1 MKRLKLFL
9 GLVAAL
15 FMAATGSMYAQT
27 QTPFAVSDAP
37 TPTSNENGGR
47 WAANTKWYFL
57 HFVNGSPDNPD
68 NYHTSG
74 YMGTQGDAFINSNG
88 QLLLNGTTKPVNAGG
103 IWCFVGNAENG
114 YKLYNRNT
122 GTSKVLSMTTDNN
135 GVAKMLADGTEGPT
149 QLFDYAATTNTG
161 ADFKGKAT
169 LKFHGT
175 SNTYLNNSDKAP
187 KCHIGVWDHE
197 NARGDK
203 GSVIHII
210 EATYDDL
217 VEMGVKVKLSTDS
230 EKNYF
235 YLINKRSG
243 KYAAFNGTNGLKQ
256 VSLSELSNAALWYL
270 TGDGKL
276 HNAATNKLVN
286 GKGMDD
292 TGCTMYIE
300 ENILNPG
307 YFCVSM
313 SANYTANSWDDQ
325 SNGTLIGYYAPIT
338 GNAEGTSWAVV
349 YSTGNVAKEKLV
361 WTLDVAK
368 SSIGNNP
375 GNYPQSAIDAA
386 QAVLDNESSTDDD
399 FTAATTALQNAFILP
414 VSGKYYTIT
423 SAYPNFENSQGK
435 TMSAYVDGTTLKWK
449 ATDLITDKTFY
460 WQIYV
465 ENGKYVFKNCS
476 TNTYISSY
484 ADKTSTYSMGETPA
498 DNTGFTWFDG
508 GICNIKVADG
518 NFHAN
523 NHGSGS
529 GTGDK
534 IIRYGS
540 GATGASAWYIKEVKE
555 YDLQKEISRL
565 ENTIATYRP
574 YTGAKCGIHPGQYSV
589 IGGSIDN
596 LQTKINAAQTL
607 IESGSETPQEYI
619 DASYAI
625 MGSAAFQ
632 KNVMEV
638 GSYYRI
644 QSTSRSTY
652 TGLQVKEDEAKLGT
666 YKMWNFALNE
676 ADPSQIWKL
685 EKDGDNYFLVNVASG
700 LYPQYVNGGQTA
712 TTYIGAKNVAYKFTW
727 EIFAEAT
734 YETKPIHII
743 KFGDRQV
750 NIEAAGYVNYWTA
763 ENARHFI
770 YKVDRSDAQMLE
782 LVKEWASSHNLA
794 ANANAAKISITK
806 DATQVI
812 SPSEFAAPQV
822 VNAAIDAV
830 KAYADADSPTLEQ
843 AQALYNNYKIVDT
856 YATNATTYGGILSL
870 PYTLKA
876 QYGTIILP
884 INYAKPTNVKLYT
897 CSDAP
902 NGILELVEY
911 TGDAPKNKPY
921 IVEYTDEAS
930 MPTAESP
937 KVYQLIGYQNG
948 AGTENVKVDLL
959 TGVLED
965 NCTVP
970 EGSYILSKKND
981 RMGFFQI
988 GTGTTYNA
996 AKYKC
1001 YLTLPTQQNA
1011 PKALY
1016 FDGNDATT
1024 AISEIFGGNNGEV
1037 EIYDLAGHRLNSLQK
1052 GINIVNGQKIIVR

>member
-15 FMAATGSMYAQT
+15 FMAVTGSMYAQM
-27 QTPFAVSDAP
+27 PYSVSDAP

-47 WAANTKWYFL
+47 WATNTKWYFL
-57 HFVNGSPDNPD
+57 HFVNGSPDNYD
-68 NYHTSG
+68 GYHTSG
-74 YMGTQGDAFINSNG
+74 YMGTKGDAFINANG
-88 QLLLNGTTKPVNAGG
+88 QLLLNGTTKPMNTSGL
-103 IWCFVGNAENG
+103 WCFVGDAENG
-114 YKLYNRNT
+114 YKFYNRYT
-122 GTSKVLSMTTDNN
+122 KTSQVFSITTA
-135 GVAKMLADGTEGPT
+135 GVAKMLAEGTADNT
-149 QLFDYAATTNTG
+149 QRFDYAATTNTG
-161 ADFKGKAT
+161 AAFEGKAT
-169 LKFHGT
+169 FKLHGT
-175 SNTYLNNSDKAP
+175 SQSYLNNSDGAP
-187 KCHIGVWDHE
+187 KCHIGVWDSE
-197 NARGDK
+197 DALGAP
-203 GSVIHII
+203 GSVIDVI

-217 VEMGVKVKLSTDS
+217 VEIGVKVKLSTDS

-307 YFCVSM
+307 YFCVSKN
-313 SANYTANSWDDQ
+313 ADYTANSWDDQ

-349 YSTGNVAKEKLV
+349 YSTGNVAKEKLI

-375 GNYPQSAIDAA
+375 GNYPQSAIDEA

-399 FTAATTALQNAFILP
+399 FTEATTTLQNAFILP

-607 IESGSETPQEYI
+607 IESGSETPQKYI

-644 QSTSRSTY
+644 QSTTRSTY
-652 TGLQVKEDEAKLGT
+652 TGLQVNDAKQGT
-666 YKMWNFALNE
+666 YKMWNFALDE

-685 EKDGDNYFLVNVASG
+685 EKDGENYFLVNVASG

-734 YETKPIHII
+734 YETMPIHII

-782 LVKEWASSHNLA
+782 LVKEWASSHNLT
-794 ANANAAKISITK
+794 ANANATKISISEG
-806 DATQVI
+806 ATQVI
-812 SPSEFAAPQV
+812 SPNEFAAPGV
-822 VNAAIDAV
+822 VNAAIDVV
-830 KAYADADSPTLEQ
+830 KTYSLADSPTLEQ
-843 AQALYNNYKIVDT
+843 AQALYNKYKIVDT
-856 YATNATTYGGILSL
+856 YVTNANNNGGILSL

-884 INYAKPTNVKLYT
+884 INYAKPTNVKLYS
-897 CSDAP
+897 CAASDD
-902 NGILELVEY
+902 NGVLTLVEY
-911 TGDAPKNKPY
+911 TAGETKNKPF

-937 KVYQLIGYQNG
+937 NVYQLIGYQSG
-948 AGTENVKVDLL
+948 AGTTNVTEGWL

-965 NCTVP
+965 GCNVP
-970 EGSYILSKKND
+970 EGSYILSKKD
-981 RMGFFQI
+981 GRMGFFQI
-988 GTGTTYNA
+988 GTGTTYDA

-1001 YLTLPTQQNA
+1001 YLTVTAQEAA

-1016 FDGNDATT
+1016 FDANGATT
-1024 AISEIFGGNNGEV
+1024 AISEIFGGQNGKV

-1052 GINIVNGQKIIVR
+1052 GVNIVNGKKIIVR

>member
-15 FMAATGSMYAQT
+15 FMAVTGSTNAQT
-27 QTPFAVSDAP
+27 QTPFEVSNAP
-37 TPTSNENGGR
+37 TPTSDPNGGR
-47 WAANTKWYFL
+47 WAANTRWYFL
-57 HFVNGSPDNPD
+57 HFVNSDG
-68 NYHTSG
+68 YHSAG

-88 QLLLNGTTKPVNAGG
+88 QLLLNGTDKPLNAGG
-103 IWCFVGNAENG
+103 IWCFVGDAENG
-114 YKLYNRNT
+114 YKIYNRNT
-122 GTSKVLSMTTDNN
+122 GTSKILSMTTSND
-135 GVAKMLADGTEGPT
+135 GVAKMLAEGTGGNT
-149 QLFDYAATTNTG
+149 QRFDYAPTTNPDQG
-161 ADFKGKAT
+161 FAGKAT
-169 LKFHGT
+169 LKFHGST
-175 SNTYLNNSDKAP
+175 NTYLNNSDKTP
-187 KCHIGVWDHE
+187 KCHVGVWSD
-197 NARGDK
+197 NRALSDK
-203 GSVIHII
+203 GSVIDVI

-217 VEMGVKVKLSTDS
+217 VEIGVKVKLSTNS

-235 YLINKRSG
+235 YLINKRSD
-243 KYAAFNGTNGLKQ
+243 KCAAFDGNAGLKQ
-256 VSLSELSNAALWYL
+256 VSISELSNVAQWYL
-270 TGDGKL
+270 TEDGKL
-276 HNAATNKLVN
+276 HNAATAKLVN
-286 GKGMDD
+286 GTGMDE

-307 YFCVSM
+307 YFCVSK
-313 SANYTANSWDDQ
+313 SDNYTENSWDDI
-325 SNGTLIGYYAPIT
+325 NNNTGIGYYAPKT
-338 GNAEGTSWAVV
+338 GDADGTSWAVV
-349 YSTGNVAKEKLV
+349 YSTGNIAKDKLILALYV
-361 WTLDVAK
+361 TK

-386 QAVLDNESSTDDD
+386 QDVLDNQSSTDGD
-399 FTAATTALQNAFILP
+399 FTEATTTLQNAFILP

-423 SAYPNFENSQGK
+423 SAYTGFEDRQGK
-435 TMSAYVDGTTLKWK
+435 TMSAYVDEDGTTLKWK
-449 ATDLITDKTFY
+449 ATDLSDETSY
-460 WQIYV
+460 WQIY
-465 ENGKYVFKNCS
+465 EEGGKYVFKNYG
-476 TNTYISSY
+476 TNNYISSY
-484 ADKTSTYSMGETPA
+484 ANETSTYSMGDTPA
-498 DNTGFTWFDG
+498 DNTGFTWFEG
-508 GICNIKVADG
+508 GICNIKVANK

-523 NHGSGS
+523 GHNSGS
-529 GTGDK
+529 GTGGT
-534 IIRYGS
+534 IIQYGD
-540 GATGASAWYIKEVKE
+540 GATGASAWYIKEVEK
-555 YDLQKEISRL
+555 DPALLTKITLL

-589 IGGSIDN
+589 IDGSIDN

-607 IESGSETPQEYI
+607 IESGSETSQKYI
-619 DASYAI
+619 DAADAI
-625 MGSAAFQ
+625 KGSATFQ
-632 KNVMEV
+632 KNEMEV

-685 EKDGDNYFLVNVASG
+685 EKDGENYFLVNVASG

-734 YETKPIHII
+734 YVTMPIHII

-750 NIEAAGYVNYWTA
+750 NIEAAGCVNWWTA

-770 YKVDRSDAQMLE
+770 YKVASTEEEMLT
-782 LVKEWASSHNLA
+782 LVNNWAASQHLA
-794 ANANAAKISITK
+794 ANANAAKISITEG
-806 DATQVI
+806 ATQVI
-812 SPSEFAAPQV
+812 SPSEFAAPHV
-822 VNAAIDAV
+822 VNDAIDAV
-830 KAYADADSPTLEQ
+830 KAYADAVSPTLEQ
-843 AQALYNNYKIVDT
+843 AQALYNKYKIVDT
-856 YATNATTYGGILSL
+856 YVSSTNSYGNILSL

-897 CSDAP
+897 CSEAAP
-902 NGILELVEY
+902 NGILELVEN

-921 IVEYTDEAS
+921 IVEYTDEGT
-930 MPTAESP
+930 MPTAVEP

-948 AGTENVKVDLL
+948 AETENVTAGLL
-959 TGVLED
+959 TGVLKD

-970 EGSYILSKKND
+970 EGSYILSKKDD

-988 GTGTTYNA
+988 GTGTTYPA

-1001 YLTLPTQQNA
+1001 YLTLTNQQNA

-1016 FDGNDATT
+1016 FDENDATT
-1024 AISEIFGGNNGEV
+1024 AISEIFGGNNGKV

>member
-15 FMAATGSMYAQT
+15 FMAVTGSMYAQM
-27 QTPFAVSDAP
+27 PYSVSDAP

-47 WAANTKWYFL
+47 WATNTKWYFL
-57 HFVNGSPDNPD
+57 HFVNGSPDNYD
-68 NYHTSG
+68 GYHTSG
-74 YMGTQGDAFINSNG
+74 YMGTKGDAFINANG
-88 QLLLNGTTKPVNAGG
+88 QLLLNGTTKPMNTSGL
-103 IWCFVGNAENG
+103 WCFVGDAANG
-114 YKLYNRNT
+114 YKFYNRHT
-122 GTSKVLSMTTDNN
+122 KTSQVFSITTA
-135 GVAKMLADGTEGPT
+135 GVAKMLAEGTADNT
-149 QLFDYAATTNTG
+149 QRFDYAATTNTG
-161 ADFKGKAT
+161 AAFEGKAT
-169 LKFHGT
+169 FKLHGT
-175 SNTYLNNSDKAP
+175 SNSYLNNSDGAP
-187 KCHIGVWDHE
+187 KCHIGVWD
-197 NARGDK
+197 NAEALGAP
-203 GSVIHII
+203 GSVIDVI

-243 KYAAFNGTNGLKQ
+243 KYAAFDGNAGLKQ

-313 SANYTANSWDDQ
+313 SADYTANSWDDA
-325 SNGTLIGYYAPIT
+325 NNHMGIGYYAPKT
-338 GNAEGTSWAVV
+338 GDADGTSWAVV
-349 YSTGNVAKEKLV
+349 YSTGSVAKDKLI
-361 WTLDVAK
+361 WALDLAK
-368 SSIGNNP
+368 SAIGNNP
-375 GNYPQSAIDAA
+375 GYYPQSAIDEA
-386 QAVLDNESSTDDD
+386 QAVLDNESSTDDQ
-399 FTAATTALQNAFILP
+399 FTAATTTLQNSMILP
-414 VSGKYYTIT
+414 VFGKYYTIT
-423 SAYPNFENSQGK
+423 SAYTGFEDRQGK
-435 TMSAYVDGTTLKWK
+435 TMSAYVDEDGTTLKWK
-449 ATDLITDKTFY
+449 ATDLISDKTFY

-465 ENGKYVFKNCS
+465 EDGKYVFKNCS

-484 ADKTSTYSMGETPA
+484 ADNTYSMGETA
-498 DNTGFTWFDG
+498 AANTGFTWFEG
-508 GICNIKVADG
+508 GICNISVADG

-523 NHGSGS
+523 NHGGGS
-529 GTGDK
+529 GTGST

-555 YDLQKEISRL
+555 YGLQSKISLL
-565 ENTIATYRP
+565 ENTIATYQARI
-574 YTGAKCGIHPGQYSV
+574 ARRGINPGQYTLKF
-589 IGGSIDN
+589 GSIET
-596 LQTKINAAQTL
+596 LQTKIAAGEAVL
-607 IESGSETPQEYI
+607 SSGSERPSDYE
-619 DASYAI
+619 DAYNAI
-625 MGSAAFQ
+625 VGSGVLT
-632 KNVMEV
+632 KNEMEV

-652 TGLQVKEDEAKLGT
+652 TGLQVNEAKQGT

-685 EKDGDNYFLVNVASG
+685 EQDGDNYFLVNVASG
-700 LYPQYVNGGQTA
+700 LYPQFVNGGSDA
-712 TTYIGAKNVAYKFTW
+712 TTYIGAKNADYKFTCD
-727 EIFAEAT
+727 IFAEAT
-734 YETKPIHII
+734 EETMPIHRIY
-743 KFGDRQV
+743 FGGRQV
-750 NIEAAGYVNYWTA
+750 NIEAAGYVNWWTA

-794 ANANAAKISITK
+794 ANANADKISITEGV
-806 DATQVI
+806 TQVI
-812 SPSEFAAPQV
+812 SPNEFAAPGV
-822 VNAAIDAV
+822 VNAAIDVV
-830 KAYADADSPTLEQ
+830 KTYSLADSPTLEQ
-843 AQALYNNYKIVDT
+843 AQALYNKYKIVDT
-856 YATNATTYGGILSL
+856 YVTNANNNGGILSL
-870 PYTLKA
+870 PYTLQA

-897 CSDAP
+897 CSAAP
-902 NGILELVEY
+902 NGILELVEF
-911 TGDAPKNKPY
+911 TSGETKNKPF

-930 MPTAESP
+930 MPTAESSY
-937 KVYQLIGYQNG
+937 VYQLIGYKNG
-948 AGTENVKVDLL
+948 AETQNKTAGLL

-965 NCTVP
+965 GCNVP
-970 EGSYILSKKND
+970 VGSYILSKKDD

-988 GTGTTYNA
+988 GTGTTYKA

>member
-15 FMAATGSMYAQT
+15 FMAVTGSTNAQT
-27 QTPFAVSDAP
+27 QTPFEVSDAP
-37 TPTSNENGGR
+37 TPTSNANGGR

-57 HFVNGSPDNPD
+57 HFVNSDG
-68 NYHTSG
+68 YHTAG
-74 YMGTQGDAFINSNG
+74 YMGTQGDAFINSSG
-88 QLLLNGTTKPVNAGG
+88 QLLLNGTTKPMNTSGL
-103 IWCFVGNAENG
+103 WCFVGDDENG
-114 YKLYNRNT
+114 YKFYNRYT
-122 GTSKVLSMTTDNN
+122 KTSQVFSITNA
-135 GVAKMLADGTEGPT
+135 GVAKMLAEGTAGNT
-149 QLFDYAATTNTG
+149 QRFDYAATTNTG
-161 ADFKGKAT
+161 EAFVGKAT
-169 LKFHGT
+169 FKLHGT
-175 SNTYLNNSDKAP
+175 SNSYLNNSDGAP
-187 KCHIGVWDHE
+187 KCHIGVWGSDD
-197 NARGDK
+197 ALGDP

-217 VEMGVKVKLSTDS
+217 VEIGVKVKLSTNS

-243 KYAAFNGTNGLKQ
+243 KYAAFNGTTGIKQ
-256 VSLSELSNAALWYL
+256 VSLSELSNAAHWYL
-270 TGDGKL
+270 TEDGKL
-276 HNAATNKLVN
+276 HNAATAKLVN
-286 GKGMDD
+286 GTGMDE

-313 SANYTANSWDDQ
+313 SADYTENSWDDI
-325 SNGTLIGYYAPIT
+325 NNNTGIGYYAPKT
-338 GNAEGTSWAVV
+338 GDAEGTSWAVV
-349 YSTGNVAKEKLV
+349 YSTGNVAKDKLI
-361 WTLDVAK
+361 WALDVAK

-386 QAVLDNESSTDDD
+386 QAVLDNESSTDDQ
-399 FTAATTALQNAFILP
+399 FTAATTTLQNAFILP

-423 SAYPNFENSQGK
+423 SAYTGFEDRQGK

-449 ATDLITDKTFY
+449 ATDLITDQTFY
-460 WQIYV
+460 WQIY
-465 ENGKYVFKNCS
+465 EEGGKYVFKNCS
-476 TNTYISSY
+476 TKNYISSY
-484 ADKTSTYSMGETPA
+484 ADNTYSMGETPA
-498 DNTGFTWFDG
+498 ANTGFTWFEG
-508 GICNIKVADG
+508 GICNISVAGG

-523 NHGSGS
+523 GHNSGS
-529 GTGDK
+529 GTGST
-534 IIRYGS
+534 IIKYVS

-555 YDLQKEISRL
+555 YGLQSKISLL

-589 IGGSIDN
+589 ISGSIETLRTN
-596 LQTKINAAQTL
+596 IAAGQNVL
-607 IESGSETPQEYI
+607 SSGSLDP
-619 DASYAI
+619 SVYATATSNI
-625 MGSAAFQ
+625 FDNAPVFKQ
-632 KNVMEV
+632 NVMEV

-652 TGLQVKEDEAKLGT
+652 TGLQVDDAKQGT

-676 ADPSQIWKL
+676 QDPSQIWKL

-700 LYPQYVNGGQTA
+700 LYPQYVNGGADA
-712 TTYIGAKNVAYKFTW
+712 TTYIGAKNADYKFTW
-727 EIFAEAT
+727 DIFAEAT
-734 YETKPIHII
+734 EETMPIHRIY
-743 KFGDRQV
+743 FGGRQV
-750 NIEAAGYVNYWTA
+750 NIEAAGCVNWWTA

-770 YKVDRSDAQMLE
+770 YKVASTEAEMLA
-782 LVKEWASSHNLA
+782 LVNNWAASQNLT
-794 ANANAAKISITK
+794 ANANATKISISEG
-806 DATQVI
+806 ATQVI
-812 SPSEFAAPQV
+812 SPNEFAAPAV

-830 KAYADADSPTLEQ
+830 KTYADASTPTLEQ

-856 YATNATTYGGILSL
+856 YVSNANTYGGILSL

-897 CSDAP
+897 CAASDA
-902 NGILELVEY
+902 NGVLTLEEY
-911 TGDAPKNKPY
+911 TAGETKNKPF

-930 MPTAESP
+930 MPTAEST
-937 KVYQLIGYQNG
+937 KVYQLIGYQSG
-948 AGTENVKVDLL
+948 AGTENVTEGWL

-965 NCTVP
+965 GCNVP
-970 EGSYILSKKND
+970 EGSYILSKKD
-981 RMGFFQI
+981 GRMGFFQI

-1001 YLTLPTQQNA
+1001 YLTVTAQEAA

-1016 FDGNDATT
+1016 FDANGATT
-1024 AISEIFGGNNGEV
+1024 AISEIFGGQNGKV

-1052 GINIVNGQKIIVR
+1052 GVNIVNGKKIIVR

>member
-9 GLVAAL
+9 GLVVAL
-15 FMAATGSMYAQT
+15 FMAVTGSMYAQT
-27 QTPFAVSDAP
+27 PFEVSDAP
-37 TPTSNENGGR
+37 TPTSNDNGGR

-57 HFVNGSPDNPD
+57 HFVNSDA
-68 NYHTSG
+68 YHTAG

-88 QLLLNGTTKPVNAGG
+88 QLLLNGTTKPMNTSGL
-103 IWCFVGNAENG
+103 WCFVGDDENG
-114 YKLYNRNT
+114 YKFYNRYT
-122 GTSKVLSMTTDNN
+122 KTSQVFSITTA
-135 GVAKMLADGTEGPT
+135 GVAKMLAEDTEGYT
-149 QLFDYAATTNTG
+149 QLFDYATTTRTDQG
-161 ADFKGKAT
+161 FAGKAT
-169 LKFHGT
+169 FKLHGT
-175 SNTYLNNSDKAP
+175 SNSYLNNSDGNPA
-187 KCHIGVWDHE
+187 CHVGVWSSDE
-197 NARGDK
+197 ALSDK
-203 GSVIHII
+203 GSVIDVI

-217 VEMGVKVKLSTDS
+217 VEIGVKVKLSTNS

-243 KYAAFNGTNGLKQ
+243 KYAAFYVKEDGNAGLKQ
-256 VSLSELSNAALWYL
+256 VSFSELSNAAHWYL
-270 TGDGKL
+270 TEDDKL

-286 GKGMDD
+286 GTGMDD

-300 ENILNPG
+300 ENILKPG
-307 YFCVSM
+307 YFCVSKN
-313 SANYTANSWDDQ
+313 ADYTEGSCWDDA
-325 SNGTLIGYYAPIT
+325 SNHTGIGYYAPKT
-338 GNAEGTSWAVV
+338 NDADGTSWAVV
-349 YSTGNVAKEKLV
+349 YSTGNVAKDKLI
-361 WTLDVAK
+361 WALDLAK
-368 SSIGNNP
+368 SAIGKNP
-375 GNYPQSAIDAA
+375 GNYPQSAVDAA

-399 FTAATTALQNAFILP
+399 FTTATTTLQNSMILP

-423 SAYPNFENSQGK
+423 SAYTGFEDRQGK
-435 TMSAYVDGTTLKWK
+435 TMSAYVDEDGTTLKWK
-449 ATDLITDKTFY
+449 ATDLISDKTFY

-465 ENGKYVFKNCS
+465 EDGKYVFKNCS

-484 ADKTSTYSMGETPA
+484 ADNTYSMGETA
-498 DNTGFTWFDG
+498 AANTGFTWFEG
-508 GICNIKVADG
+508 GICNISVADG

-523 NHGSGS
+523 NHGGGS
-529 GTGDK
+529 GTGST

-555 YDLQKEISRL
+555 YGLQSKISLL
-565 ENTIATYRP
+565 ENTIATYQH
-574 YTGAKCGIHPGQYSV
+574 YTGAVLGINPGQYSV
-589 IGGSIDN
+589 ISGSIDA
-596 LQTKINAAQTL
+596 LQTKIAEGQTL
-607 IESGSETPQEYI
+607 LSSGSETPDDYQ
-619 DASYAI
+619 DAIEAI
-625 MGSAAFQ
+625 WGSAAFQ
-632 KNVMEV
+632 KNEMEV

-652 TGLQVKEDEAKLGT
+652 TGLQVNEAKQGT
-666 YKMWNFALNE
+666 YKMWNFALDE

-700 LYPQYVNGGQTA
+700 LYPQYVNGGGDA
-712 TTYIGAKNVAYKFTW
+712 TTYIGAKNAEYKFTW
-727 EIFAEAT
+727 DIFAEAT
-734 YETKPIHII
+734 EETMPIHRIY
-743 KFGDRQV
+743 FGGRQV
-750 NIEAAGYVNYWTA
+750 NIEAAGCVNWWTA

-770 YKVDRSDAQMLE
+770 YKVASTEAEMLAI
-782 LVKEWASSHNLA
+782 VNSWASSQHLA
-794 ANANAAKISITK
+794 ANANAAKISITEGV
-806 DATQVI
+806 TEVI
-812 SPSEFAAPQV
+812 SPNEFAAPAV

-830 KAYADADSPTLEQ
+830 KTYADATSPTLEQ

-856 YATNATTYGGILSL
+856 YVTNYNTYEGILSL

-897 CSDAP
+897 CGASDD
-902 NGILELVEY
+902 NGVLTLVEY
-911 TGDAPKNKPY
+911 TDGETKNKPF

-937 KVYQLIGYQNG
+937 KVYQLIGYQSG
-948 AGTENVKVDLL
+948 AGTTNVTEGWL

-965 NCTVP
+965 GCNVP
-970 EGSYILSKKND
+970 EGSYILSKKDD

-1001 YLTLPTQQNA
+1001 YLTVTAQEAA

-1016 FDGNDATT
+1016 FDANGATT
-1024 AISEIFGGNNGEV
+1024 AISEIFGGQNGKV

-1052 GINIVNGQKIIVR
+1052 GVNIVNGKKIIVR